1 MSAYLNMVEG
11 MKALEIE
18 RKHREVYF
26 RNEEEK
32 QAREMIEQQASAD
45 STPEEKDADET
56 GTPAH
61 EFVFPEG
68 MSDKD
73 KLLLMTSAITNL
85 TNTIKGENN

>member
-26 RNEEEK
+26 RNEEEI
-32 QAREMIEQQASAD
+32 QAKEMKEQQAGAGA
-45 STPEEKDADET
+45 TPEEKGADET
-56 GTPAH
+56 GTP
-61 EFVFPEG
+61 EFEFPEG
-68 MSDKD
+68 MSDSD

-85 TNTIKGENN
+85 TNTIKGEK